1 MTDQPLT
8 PPTPEPTVFAFDQP
22 APAHVSPRSRWKVAA
37 AGLGSLAL
45 AGSATGYA
53 VGRSEG
59 KKAADKRVAVVP
71 GSANRPVAA
80 GKVAS
85 AEATSPAAPPTGP
98 AIATTAAPPFPGGG
112 ATYDS
117 AFPVGPD
124 GAPIKPE
131 DVFGPA
137 PEKLF
142 DRTVGTTTMHVY
154 RQKQQFYPDFPEGV
168 TPPPGYWSPPAQCRA
183 VANVTAYVAT
193 SQFTGQ
199 ASAQEYTSVDVPLS
213 GYPGQMVGHP
223 KLPDFIG
230 LVPVQVPSGVKTVR
244 LLDPAGTKVLDEM
257 TPDKGWVVL
266 VNPDGLSGL
275 PRYDGPPSASSV
287 EVVYDDGRTAKAIY
301 DGMPGSPQAAKEC
314 QPPPPPPPTIM
325 PDYTALTGADL
336 DAVKAAVVDVFETN
350 PDRTLAQTRL
360 QDRSK
365 LSDEWFLELKKRA
378 EGLGAGTITINLSSA
393 GQKGDK
399 GVAIFQLGGTAISQ
413 SWQVVEVVKDG
424 SGGWLVTMPSFC
436 RIAGLAHPCPT
447 DAFDPRTDQGPPPVD
462 YGNGYGG
469 PYPVATSVAPPT
481 TALAATTTAVK

>member
-1 MTDQPLT
+1 MTDLT
-8 PPTPEPTVFAFDQP
+8 PPTPEPPAFAFDQP
-22 APAHVSPRSRWKVAA
+22 APAHVSPRSSSRWKVAA
-37 AGLGSLAL
+37 AGLGALAL
-45 AGSATGYA
+45 AGSASGYA
-53 VGRSEG
+53 VGRTAG
-59 KKAADKRVAVVP
+59 KKAADRRVAVVP
-71 GSANRPVAA
+71 GSANRPAAA

-85 AEATSPAAPPTGP
+85 AETTSTAAPPTGP
-98 AIATTAAPPFPGGG
+98 AIATTAALPFPGGG

-117 AFPVGPD
+117 TFPVGPD
-124 GAPIKPE
+124 GAPINPE
-131 DVFGPA
+131 DMYGPT

-154 RQKQQFYPDFPEGV
+154 RQKQQFYPDFPEGQ
-168 TPPPGYWSPPAQCRA
+168 TPPGYWSPPAQCRA
-183 VANVTAYVAT
+183 VGNVTAYVAT

-199 ASAQEYTSVDVPLS
+199 ASAQEYGAIDVALS
-213 GYPGQMVGHP
+213 GYPGQVVGHP

-230 LVPVQVPSGVKTVR
+230 LVPVQVPAGVKSVR
-244 LLDPAGTKVLDEM
+244 LLDSAGTKVLDEM

-266 VNPDGLSGL
+266 VNPDGLSFLPTNNGL
-275 PRYDGPPSASSV
+275 RTDSPV

-378 EGLGAGTITINLSSA
+378 ESLGAGTITINLASA

-399 GVAIFQLGGTAISQ
+399 GVAIFQLGGTAIGQ

-436 RIAGLAHPCPT
+436 RIAGMAHPCPT
-447 DAFDPRTDQGPPPVD
+447 DAFDQRTDQGPPPVN
-462 YGNGYGG
+462 YGGFEGG
-469 PYPVATSVAPPT
+469 PYPVATSVAAPPT